1 MITIF
6 LSFLFFIFNVDFFFG
21 WGGFNFVQIP
31 VNKVQTYSDLR
42 NVLMK
47 RIFLSAL
54 HFRINTRYKV
64 GCNYFCTISYHYY
77 KLVDCNSGNYC
88 FVLVPPPPPL
98 KIVLYE
104 LIANYSYNQ
113 SMIFI
118 MFLSFFV

>member
-1 MITIF
+1 MSVYDYHF
-6 LSFLFFIFNVDFFFG
+6 SLSFLCFIFNMDIFFFFG

-64 GCNYFCTISYHYY
+64 GCNYYCTISYHYY

-88 FVLVPPPPPL
+88 LV
-98 KIVLYE
+98 
-104 LIANYSYNQ
+104 
-113 SMIFI
+113 
-118 MFLSFFV
+118 